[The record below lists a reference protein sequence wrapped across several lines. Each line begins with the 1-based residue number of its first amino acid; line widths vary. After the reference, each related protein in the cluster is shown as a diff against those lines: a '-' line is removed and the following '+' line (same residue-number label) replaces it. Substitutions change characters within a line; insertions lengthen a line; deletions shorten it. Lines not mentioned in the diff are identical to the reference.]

1 MKQLFT
7 HINNVISKVKII
19 ILMALCLGVSLQ
31 LSAQVKTSVDTTKI
45 KIGGEVVYKIEV
57 ETDSTKQVVFPESQ
71 TFLPFEVIEFYNT
84 DTVKKNDKFQLIK
97 TYGLTSFDSGWY
109 QIPQQKILINEQ
121 AFFSDS
127 LYVYIQD
134 VIVDTTK
141 QKLYDIKPI
150 IEVEKPKKNWWPTII
165 IILAALAIIA
175 FLIYWFVWR
184 KKPLTEAERI
194 AQLPPFERAKAEL
207 KNLENSRYLIEDKSK
222 EYYSELTRIIRSF
235 IDEKVYDK
243 ALESTTAELIERL
256 ELLSEANEFSLKK
269 DIITQ
274 IDTIFKRADLA
285 KFAKQQPEMAVAE
298 ADLKETDVIIDEI
311 NKLLPEPSE
320 EEKLL
325 DEAYRKA
332 QEQKAKRKK
341 IIITAAIAA
350 FLVIATIVGLGLK
363 YGFVY
368 IKDVVF
374 RNSSLEL
381 LEGEWVDSE
390 YGMPPISISTPEVL
404 MRMDAP
410 VPEELKEKMQVTS
423 YGYELKDK
431 FTIALVTTNLKEKVE
446 NFDLS
451 TAVEGSLQTLE
462 ARGITDIITLNDMF
476 KTPNGAEGLKTYG
489 TLKVPK
495 GSSGNFID
503 GKYVMLSFSAE
514 DKVIQQIILVWGEDD
529 TYADDIADRIVKSIE
544 LQPKELQPKSE

>member
-19 ILMALCLGVSLQ
+19 ILVVWCLGVSLQ

-57 ETDSTKQVVFPESQ
+57 ETDTTKQVVFPESQ

-84 DTVKKNDKFQLIK
+84 DTVKKNNKFQLIK
-97 TYGLTSFDSGWY
+97 KYGLTSFDSGWY

-121 AFFSDS
+121 PFFSDS
-127 LYVYIQD
+127 LYIYIKD

-150 IEVEKPKKNWWPTII
+150 IEVEKPKKNWWPII
-165 IILAALAIIA
+165 IIVFSALAIIA

-207 KNLENSRYLIEDKSK
+207 KNLENSRFLIEDKSK

-243 ALESTTAELIERL
+243 ALESTTAQLIERL

-269 DIITQ
+269 DIINQ

-332 QEQKAKRKK
+332 QEQKAKRRK
-341 IIITAAIAA
+341 IIITAAIVA
-350 FLVIATIVGLGLK
+350 FLVIATVVGLGLK

-374 RNSSLEL
+374 QNSSLEL

-404 MRMDAP
+404 MRIDAQ
-410 VPEELKEKMQVTS
+410 VPEELKDNMQITS

-514 DKVIQQIILVWGEDD
+514 DRIIQQIILVWGAND
-529 TYADDIADRIVKSIE
+529 TYADDISERIINSIE

>member
-1 MKQLFT
+1 MKRFLI
-7 HINNVISKVKII
+7 HIDIVISRFKII
-19 ILMALCLGVSLQ
+19 TLLILFFVSTFQ
-31 LSAQVKTSVDTTKI
+31 LAAQVKTSVDTTKI

-57 ETDSTKQVVFPESQ
+57 ETDTTKQVVFPESQ

-97 TYGLTSFDSGWY
+97 KFGLTSFDSGWY

-121 AFFSDS
+121 PFFSDS
-127 LYVYIQD
+127 LYIYIQD
-134 VIVDTTK
+134 VVVDTTK

-150 IEVEKPKKNWWPTII
+150 IEVEKPKKNWWPIII
-165 IILAALAIIA
+165 IILSALAIIA

-207 KNLENSRYLIEDKSK
+207 KNLENSRFLIEDKSK

-235 IDEKVYDK
+235 IDEKVYDR
-243 ALESTTAELIERL
+243 ALESTTAQLIEHL
-256 ELLSEANEFSLKK
+256 ELLSEAKEFSLKK
-269 DIITQ
+269 EVISQ

-298 ADLKETDVIIDEI
+298 SDLKETDVIIDEI

-332 QEQKAKRKK
+332 QEQKAKRRKLV
-341 IIITAAIAA
+341 ITAAIAL
-350 FLVIATIVGLGLK
+350 FLIIATVVGLGLK

-374 RNSSLEL
+374 QNSSLEL

-410 VPEELKEKMQVTS
+410 VPEELNDKMQVTS

-462 ARGITDIITLNDMF
+462 ARGITDIITLNEMF

-495 GSSGNFID
+495 GSTGNYID

-514 DKVIQQIILVWGEDD
+514 DKIIQQIILVWGAND
-529 TYADDIADRIVKSIE
+529 TYADDISERIINSIE

>member
-1 MKQLFT
+1 MKQLFI
-7 HINNVISKVKII
+7 HIDKVTLRHKIT
-19 ILMALCLGVSLQ
+19 ILLALCLFASFQ
-31 LSAQVKTSVDTTKI
+31 LSAQVRTSVDTTRI

-57 ETDSTKQVVFPESQ
+57 ETDTTKQVVFPESQ

-84 DTVKKNDKFQLIK
+84 DTVKKDDKFQLIK
-97 TYGLTSFDSGWY
+97 KYGLTSFDSGWY
-109 QIPQQKILINEQ
+109 QIPRQKILINEQ
-121 AFFSDS
+121 PFFSDS
-127 LYVYIQD
+127 LYVYVQD
-134 VIVDTTK
+134 VVVDTTK
-141 QKLYDIKPI
+141 QKLFDIKPI
-150 IEVEKPKKNWWPTII
+150 IEVQKPKKNWWSIVLI
-165 IILAALAIIA
+165 VLIILAIVT
-175 FLIYWFVWR
+175 FLIYWFIWR

-222 EYYSELTRIIRSF
+222 DYYSELTRIIRSF

-243 ALESTTAELIERL
+243 ALESTTAQLIERL
-256 ELLSEANEFSLKK
+256 ELLSEAKEFSLKK
-269 DIITQ
+269 ETINQ
-274 IDTIFKRADLA
+274 IDTIFRRADLA
-285 KFAKQQPEMAVAE
+285 KFAKQQPEMVIAE
-298 ADLKETDVIIDEI
+298 TDLKETHIILDEV

-341 IIITAAIAA
+341 IMITAAIVL
-350 FLVIATIVGLGLK
+350 FLMIATIVGFGLK

-374 RNSSLEL
+374 QNSSLEL

-390 YGMPPISISTPEVL
+390 YGMPPISISTPQVL

-410 VPEELKEKMQVTS
+410 VPEELKDKMQVTA
-423 YGYELKDK
+423 YGYELKEK
-431 FTIALVTTNLKEKVE
+431 FTIALVTTNLVDKVE

-462 ARGITDIITLNDMF
+462 ARGIEDIITLNEMF

-489 TLKVPK
+489 TLKVPN
-495 GSSGNFID
+495 GTSGNFLD
-503 GKYVMLSFSAE
+503 GKYVMLSFSAD
-514 DKVIQQIILVWGEDD
+514 DKVIQQITLVWGADD
-529 TYADDIADRIVKSIE
+529 TYADDIANRIINSIE

>member
-19 ILMALCLGVSLQ
+19 ILVVLCLGVSLQ
-31 LSAQVKTSVDTTKI
+31 VSAQVKTSVDTTKI

-57 ETDSTKQVVFPESQ
+57 ETDTTKQVVFPESQ

-84 DTVKKNDKFQLIK
+84 DTVKKNNKFQLIK
-97 TYGLTSFDSGWY
+97 KYGLTSFDSGWY

-121 AFFSDS
+121 PFFSDS
-127 LYVYIQD
+127 LYIYIQD

-150 IEVEKPKKNWWPTII
+150 IEVEKPKKNWWPII
-165 IILAALAIIA
+165 IIVFSALAIIA

-207 KNLENSRYLIEDKSK
+207 KNLENSRFLIEDKSK

-243 ALESTTAELIERL
+243 ALESTTAQLIERL

-269 DIITQ
+269 DIINQ

-332 QEQKAKRKK
+332 QEQKAKRRK
-341 IIITAAIAA
+341 IIITAAIVA
-350 FLVIATIVGLGLK
+350 FLVIATVVGLGLK

-374 RNSSLEL
+374 QNSSLEL

-404 MRMDAP
+404 MRIDAQ
-410 VPEELKEKMQVTS
+410 VPEELKDNMQITS

-514 DKVIQQIILVWGEDD
+514 DRIIQQIILVWGAND
-529 TYADDIADRIVKSIE
+529 TYADDISERIINSIE

>member
-19 ILMALCLGVSLQ
+19 ILVVLCLGVSLQ

-57 ETDSTKQVVFPESQ
+57 ETDTTKQVVFPESQ

-84 DTVKKNDKFQLIK
+84 DTVKKNNKFQLIK
-97 TYGLTSFDSGWY
+97 KYGLTSFDSGWY

-121 AFFSDS
+121 PFFSDS
-127 LYVYIQD
+127 LYIYIKD

-150 IEVEKPKKNWWPTII
+150 IEVEKPKKNWWPII
-165 IILAALAIIA
+165 IIVFSALAIIA

-207 KNLENSRYLIEDKSK
+207 KNLENSRFLIEDKSK

-243 ALESTTAELIERL
+243 ALESTTAQLIERL

-269 DIITQ
+269 DIINQ

-332 QEQKAKRKK
+332 QEQKAKRRK
-341 IIITAAIAA
+341 IIITAAIVA
-350 FLVIATIVGLGLK
+350 FLVIATVVGLGLK

-374 RNSSLEL
+374 QNSSLEL

-404 MRMDAP
+404 MRIDAQ
-410 VPEELKEKMQVTS
+410 VPEELKDNMQITS

-514 DKVIQQIILVWGEDD
+514 DRIIQQIILVWGAND
-529 TYADDIADRIVKSIE
+529 TYADDISERIINSIE

>member
-1 MKQLFT
+1 MKQLLI
-7 HINNVISKVKII
+7 HINALTSRLKVKT
-19 ILMALCLGVSLQ
+19 LVALCLFASFQ
-31 LSAQVKTSVDTTKI
+31 LSAQVKTSVDTTKTM
-45 KIGGEVVYKIEV
+45 IGGEVVYKIEI
-57 ETDSTKQVVFPESQ
+57 ETDSTKQVVFPDGQS
-71 TFLPFEVIEFYNT
+71 FLPFEVIEFYNT
-84 DTVKKNDKFQLIK
+84 DTVKKNEKFQLIK
-97 TYGLTSFDSGWY
+97 KYGLTSFDSGWY
-109 QIPQQKILINEQ
+109 QIPRQKILIDEQ
-121 AFFSDS
+121 PFFSDS
-127 LYVYIQD
+127 LYVYVQD
-134 VIVDTTK
+134 VVVDTTK

-150 IEVEKPKKNWWPTII
+150 IEVQKPKKNWWPL
-165 IILAALAIIA
+165 ILSILLVLAIIA
-175 FLIYWFVWR
+175 FLVYWFVWR

-194 AQLPPFERAKAEL
+194 AQLPPFERAKTEL

-235 IDEKVYDK
+235 IDEKVYDR
-243 ALESTTAELIERL
+243 ALESTTAQLIERL
-256 ELLSEANEFSLKK
+256 ELLAEAQDFTLKK
-269 DIITQ
+269 ETINQ

-285 KFAKQQPEMAVAE
+285 KFAKQQPEMVVAE
-298 ADLKETDVIIDEI
+298 ADLKETDFILDEI

-332 QEQKAKRKK
+332 QEQKDKRRK
-341 IIITAAIAA
+341 IIITTAIAV
-350 FLVIATIVGLGLK
+350 FLLIAGVVGLGLK

-374 RNSSLEL
+374 QNASLEL

-404 MRMDAP
+404 MRIDAP
-410 VPEELKEKMQVTS
+410 VPEELKDKMQVTS

-431 FTIALVTTNLKEKVE
+431 LTIALVTTNLNEKVE

-451 TAVEGSLQTLE
+451 TVVEGTLQTLE
-462 ARGITDIITLNDMF
+462 ARGITDIITLNEMF

-495 GSSGNFID
+495 GTSGNFID
-503 GKYVMLSFSAE
+503 GNYVMLSFSAD
-514 DKVIQQIILVWGEDD
+514 DKVIQQITLVWSAYD
-529 TYADDIADRIVKSIE
+529 TYADEIANRIINSVE

>member
-1 MKQLFT
+1 MKRFLIHIDKVTLRHKITILLALFLFA
-7 HINNVISKVKII
+7 SF
-19 ILMALCLGVSLQ
+19 Q
-31 LSAQVKTSVDTTKI
+31 LSAQVKTSVDTTRI

-57 ETDSTKQVVFPESQ
+57 ETDTTKQVVFPESQ
-71 TFLPFEVIEFYNT
+71 SFLPFEVIEFYNT
-84 DTVKKNDKFQLIK
+84 DTVKKDDKFQLIK
-97 TYGLTSFDSGWY
+97 KYGLTSFDSGWY
-109 QIPQQKILINEQ
+109 QIPMQKILINEQ
-121 AFFSDS
+121 PFFSDS

-134 VIVDTTK
+134 VLVDTTK
-141 QKLYDIKPI
+141 QKLFDIKPF
-150 IEVEKPKKNWWPTII
+150 IEVQKPKKNSWPIVLI
-165 IILAALAIIA
+165 VLIILAIVT
-175 FLIYWFVWR
+175 FLIYWFIWR

-207 KNLENSRYLIEDKSK
+207 KNLENSRFLIEDKSK

-243 ALESTTAELIERL
+243 ALESTTAQLIERL

-269 DIITQ
+269 EIIIQ

-285 KFAKQQPEMAVAE
+285 KFAKQQPEMVIAE
-298 ADLKETDVIIDEI
+298 ADLKETHVILDEV

-332 QEQKAKRKK
+332 KEQKAKRRK
-341 IIITAAIAA
+341 IVITAAIAI
-350 FLVIATIVGLGLK
+350 FLLITTIVGLGLK

-374 RNSSLEL
+374 QNSSLEL

-390 YGMPPISISTPEVL
+390 YGMPPISISTPQVL

-410 VPEELKEKMQVTS
+410 VPEELKDKMQVTS

-462 ARGITDIITLNDMF
+462 ARGITDIITLNEMF

-495 GSSGNFID
+495 GSSNNFID

-514 DKVIQQIILVWGEDD
+514 DKIIQQIILVWGANDS
-529 TYADDIADRIVKSIE
+529 YADDISERIINSIE

>member
-1 MKQLFT
+1 MKQLFI
-7 HINNVISKVKII
+7 HIDKVTLRHKIT
-19 ILMALCLGVSLQ
+19 ILLALCLFASFQ
-31 LSAQVKTSVDTTKI
+31 LSAQVRTSVDTTRI
-45 KIGGEVVYKIEV
+45 RIGGEVVYKIEV
-57 ETDSTKQVVFPESQ
+57 ETDTTKQVVFPESQ
-71 TFLPFEVIEFYNT
+71 TFLPFEVIEFYST
-84 DTVKKNDKFQLIK
+84 DTAKKDDKFQLIK
-97 TYGLTSFDSGWY
+97 KYGLTSFDSGWY
-109 QIPQQKILINEQ
+109 QIPRQKILINEQ
-121 AFFSDS
+121 PFFSDS

-134 VIVDTTK
+134 VLVDTTK
-141 QKLYDIKPI
+141 QKLFDIKPI
-150 IEVEKPKKNWWPTII
+150 IEVQKPNKNWWPIVLI
-165 IILAALAIIA
+165 VLIILAIVT
-175 FLIYWFVWR
+175 FLIYWFIWR

-243 ALESTTAELIERL
+243 ALESTTAQLIERL
-256 ELLSEANEFSLKK
+256 ELLSEANEFSFKK
-269 DIITQ
+269 EIITQ

-285 KFAKQQPEMAVAE
+285 KFAKQQPEMVIAE
-298 ADLKETDVIIDEI
+298 ADLKETHFILDEV

-332 QEQKAKRKK
+332 QEQKTKRKK
-341 IIITAAIAA
+341 IVITSAIAV
-350 FLVIATIVGLGLK
+350 FLLIATIVGLGLK

-374 RNSSLEL
+374 QNSSLEL
-381 LEGEWVDSE
+381 LEGDWVDSE

-404 MRMDAP
+404 IRIDAP
-410 VPEELKEKMQVTS
+410 TPEDLKDKMHVKA
-423 YGYELKDK
+423 YGYELKNK
-431 FTIALVTTNLKEKVE
+431 LTIALVTTNVLEKIE

-451 TAVEGSLQTLE
+451 TAVEGSLQILE
-462 ARGITDIITLNDMF
+462 NRGITDIITLNEMF
-476 KTPNGAEGLKTYG
+476 KTHNGAEGLKTYG

-503 GKYVMLSFSAE
+503 GKYVMLSFSAD
-514 DKVIQQIILVWGEDD
+514 DKVIQQITLVWSADD
-529 TYADDIADRIVKSIE
+529 TYADDIANRIINSVE

>member
-19 ILMALCLGVSLQ
+19 ILVVWCLGVSLQ

-57 ETDSTKQVVFPESQ
+57 ETDTTKQVVFPESQ

-84 DTVKKNDKFQLIK
+84 DTVKKNNKFQLIK
-97 TYGLTSFDSGWY
+97 KYGLTSFDSGWY

-121 AFFSDS
+121 PFFSDS
-127 LYVYIQD
+127 LYIYIQD

-150 IEVEKPKKNWWPTII
+150 IEVEKPKKNWWPII
-165 IILAALAIIA
+165 IIVFSALAIIA

-207 KNLENSRYLIEDKSK
+207 KNLENSRFIIEDKSK

-243 ALESTTAELIERL
+243 ALESTTAQLIERL

-269 DIITQ
+269 DIINQ

-325 DEAYRKA
+325 DEAYRKS
-332 QEQKAKRKK
+332 QEQKAKRRK
-341 IIITAAIAA
+341 IIITAAIVA
-350 FLVIATIVGLGLK
+350 FLVIATVVGLGLK

-374 RNSSLEL
+374 QNSSLEL

-404 MRMDAP
+404 MRIDAQ
-410 VPEELKEKMQVTS
+410 VPEELKDNMQVTS

-451 TAVEGSLQTLE
+451 TAVEGSLQSLE

-514 DKVIQQIILVWGEDD
+514 DRIIQQIILVWGAND
-529 TYADDIADRIVKSIE
+529 TYADDISERIINSIE

>member
-19 ILMALCLGVSLQ
+19 ILVVWCLGVSLQ

-57 ETDSTKQVVFPESQ
+57 ETDTTKQVVFPESQ

-84 DTVKKNDKFQLIK
+84 DTVKKNNKFQLIK
-97 TYGLTSFDSGWY
+97 KYGLTSFDSGWY

-121 AFFSDS
+121 PFFSDS
-127 LYVYIQD
+127 LYIYIQD

-150 IEVEKPKKNWWPTII
+150 IEVEKPKKNWWPII
-165 IILAALAIIA
+165 IIVFSALAIIA

-207 KNLENSRYLIEDKSK
+207 KNLENSRFLIEDKSK

-243 ALESTTAELIERL
+243 ALESTTAQLIERL

-269 DIITQ
+269 DIINQ

-332 QEQKAKRKK
+332 QEQKAKRRK
-341 IIITAAIAA
+341 IIITAAIVA
-350 FLVIATIVGLGLK
+350 FLVIATVVGLGLK

-374 RNSSLEL
+374 QNSSLEL

-404 MRMDAP
+404 MRIDAQ
-410 VPEELKEKMQVTS
+410 VPEELKDNMQITS

-514 DKVIQQIILVWGEDD
+514 DRIIQQIILVWGAND
-529 TYADDIADRIVKSIE
+529 TYADDISERIINSIE

>member
-1 MKQLFT
+1 MKRFLI
-7 HINNVISKVKII
+7 HIDIVISRFKII
-19 ILMALCLGVSLQ
+19 TLLILFFGATIQ
-31 LSAQVKTSVDTTKI
+31 LAAQVKTSVDTTKI

-57 ETDSTKQVVFPESQ
+57 ETDTTKQVVFPESQ

-97 TYGLTSFDSGWY
+97 KYGLTSFDSGWY

-121 AFFSDS
+121 PFFSDS
-127 LYVYIQD
+127 LYIYIQD
-134 VIVDTTK
+134 VVVDTTK

-150 IEVEKPKKNWWPTII
+150 IEVEKPKKNWWPIII
-165 IILAALAIIA
+165 IILSALAIIA

-207 KNLENSRYLIEDKSK
+207 KNLENSRFLIEDKSK

-235 IDEKVYDK
+235 IDEKVYDR
-243 ALESTTAELIERL
+243 ALESTTAQLIEHL
-256 ELLSEANEFSLKK
+256 ELLSEAKEFSLKK
-269 DIITQ
+269 EVISQ

-298 ADLKETDVIIDEI
+298 SDLKETDVIIDEI

-332 QEQKAKRKK
+332 QEQKAKRRKLV
-341 IIITAAIAA
+341 ITAAIAL
-350 FLVIATIVGLGLK
+350 FLIIATVVGLGLK

-374 RNSSLEL
+374 QNSSLEL

-410 VPEELKEKMQVTS
+410 VPEELNDKMQVTS

-462 ARGITDIITLNDMF
+462 ARGITDIITLNEMF

-503 GKYVMLSFSAE
+503 GEYVMLSFSAE
-514 DKVIQQIILVWGEDD
+514 DKVIQQIILVWGAND
-529 TYADDIADRIVKSIE
+529 TYADEIADRIIKSIE
-544 LQPKELQPKSE
+544 LQPKDLQPKSE

>member
-19 ILMALCLGVSLQ
+19 ILVVWCLGVSLQ
-31 LSAQVKTSVDTTKI
+31 VSAQVKTSVDTTKI

-57 ETDSTKQVVFPESQ
+57 ETDTTKQVVFPESQ

-84 DTVKKNDKFQLIK
+84 DTVKKNNKFQLIK
-97 TYGLTSFDSGWY
+97 KYGLTSFDSGWY

-121 AFFSDS
+121 PFFSDS
-127 LYVYIQD
+127 LYIYIQD

-150 IEVEKPKKNWWPTII
+150 IEVEKPKKNWWPII
-165 IILAALAIIA
+165 IIVFSALAIIA

-207 KNLENSRYLIEDKSK
+207 KNLENSRFLIEDKSK

-243 ALESTTAELIERL
+243 ALESTTAQLIERL

-269 DIITQ
+269 DIINQ

-332 QEQKAKRKK
+332 QEQKAKRRK
-341 IIITAAIAA
+341 IIITAAIVA
-350 FLVIATIVGLGLK
+350 FLVIATVVGLGLK

-374 RNSSLEL
+374 QNSSLEL

-404 MRMDAP
+404 MRIDAQ
-410 VPEELKEKMQVTS
+410 VPEELKDNMQVTS

-514 DKVIQQIILVWGEDD
+514 DRIIQQIILVWGAND
-529 TYADDIADRIVKSIE
+529 TYADDISERIINSIE

>member
-7 HINNVISKVKII
+7 HINNVILNVKII
-19 ILMALCLGVSLQ
+19 ILGVLCLGVSLQ
-31 LSAQVKTSVDTTKI
+31 VSAQVKTSVDTTKI

-57 ETDSTKQVVFPESQ
+57 ETDTTKQVVFPDSQ

-97 TYGLTSFDSGWY
+97 KYGLTSFDSGWY

-121 AFFSDS
+121 PFFSDS
-127 LYVYIQD
+127 LYIYIQD
-134 VIVDTTK
+134 VVVDTTK

-150 IEVEKPKKNWWPTII
+150 IEVEKPKKNWWPII
-165 IILAALAIIA
+165 IIVLLVLVIIA

-243 ALESTTAELIERL
+243 ALESTTAELVERL

-269 DIITQ
+269 DIINQ

-298 ADLKETDVIIDEI
+298 ADLKETDIIIDEI

-341 IIITAAIAA
+341 IIITTAIAA
-350 FLVIATIVGLGLK
+350 FLVIATIFGLGLK

-374 RNSSLEL
+374 QNSSLEL

-404 MRMDAP
+404 MRIETP
-410 VPEELKEKMQVTS
+410 VPEELKDKMEVTS
-423 YGYELKDK
+423 YGYELEDK
-431 FTIALVTTNLKEKVE
+431 FTIVLVTTNLKEKVE

-462 ARGITDIITLNDMF
+462 AKGITDIITLNDMF
-476 KTPNGAEGLKTYG
+476 KTPNGAEGLKTHG
-489 TLKVPK
+489 TLKIPK
-495 GSSGNFID
+495 GLSGNFID

-514 DKVIQQIILVWGEDD
+514 DQVIQQIILVWGEDD
-529 TYADDIADRIVKSIE
+529 TYANDIADRIINSIE